1 MKVSIYNSKKVI
13 SSEEFVNYIYADQ
26 VTQKNINCIKNYVS
40 NHVDFVLGVDYF
52 RLAFPESR
60 MYGLNP
66 KHNYPHGLNVFTM
79 KGVQKVI
86 DWDKGRILDYRKLL
100 ADIKRP
106 SLKDVPVAKSKK
118 QPVEKTVDKPATNNI
133 GNPTVQMPFDQLFAM
148 VDTQMEKQ
156 ATFIKCLQE
165 SNERLVDEVSRLTGA
180 VDSLMQVLTTTSVTI
195 KSPQSESEILNV
207 PALLESVFDVPLI
220 IKEDTSYEEWKK
232 AINHALDLIIRD
244 GNGLTRSDILH
255 DAYDRIR
262 AQYGIVWEQEAKEFK
277 NEFERGPV
285 NTKELCWWM
294 ETRKPTYKN
303 LLIGKLNTIY
313 SEVKRGKAV

>member
-1 MKVSIYNSKKVI
+1 MKIGTYNGQSVI
-13 SSEEFVNYIYADQ
+13 SSEEFRNYLKTEKDSERLR
-26 VTQKNINCIKNYVS
+26 TFLS
-40 NHVDFVLGVDYF
+40 SDYF
-52 RLAFPESR
+52 ARDIDYVHASPREAKAFGINKKYNYPQ
-60 MYGLNP
+60 GLNLFLLASLP
-66 KHNYPHGLNVFTM
+66 KVEYF
-79 KGVQKVI
+79 
-86 DWDKGRILDYRKLL
+86 DKAQILDMRRMMLD
-100 ADIKRP
+100 AG
-106 SLKDVPVAKSKK
+106 VV
-118 QPVEKTVDKPATNNI
+118 KPAYNPNPVNKNLDTNLNLNK
-133 GNPTVQMPFDQLFAM
+133 GNPTVQMPFDQLFAL

-156 ATFIKCLQE
+156 AAFIKCLQE

-207 PALLESVFDVPLI
+207 PALSESVFDVPLI

-232 AINHALDLIIRD
+232 AIHHALDLIIRD
-244 GNGLTRSDILH
+244 GNELTRSSILH
-255 DAYDRIR
+255 DAYERIR

-294 ETRKPTYKN
+294 ETRKSTYKN

>member
-1 MKVSIYNSKKVI
+1 MKIGTYNGQPVV
-13 SSEEFVNYIYADQ
+13 SSEEFRNYLKTEKDSERLR
-26 VTQKNINCIKNYVS
+26 TFLS
-40 NHVDFVLGVDYF
+40 SDYF
-52 RLAFPESR
+52 ARDIDYVHVPPKEARVYGTNKKYNYPQ
-60 MYGLNP
+60 GLNLFLLDSLP
-66 KHNYPHGLNVFTM
+66 KVEHC
-79 KGVQKVI
+79 
-86 DWDKGRILDYRKLL
+86 DKAQILDMRRMMLD
-100 ADIKRP
+100 ARIIKATHNP
-106 SLKDVPVAKSKK
+106 NPVNKNLDTDLNLNK
-118 QPVEKTVDKPATNNI
+118 

-156 ATFIKCLQE
+156 AAFIKCLQE
-165 SNERLVDEVSRLTGA
+165 SNERLVDEISRLTGA

-207 PALLESVFDVPLI
+207 PALSESVFDVPLI

-244 GNGLTRSDILH
+244 GNDVTRSSILH

-277 NEFERGPV
+277 TEFERGPV

-294 ETRKPTYKN
+294 ETRKSTYKN
-303 LLIGKLNTIY
+303 LLIDKLNTIY
-313 SEVKRGKAV
+313 SEIRRGKAV